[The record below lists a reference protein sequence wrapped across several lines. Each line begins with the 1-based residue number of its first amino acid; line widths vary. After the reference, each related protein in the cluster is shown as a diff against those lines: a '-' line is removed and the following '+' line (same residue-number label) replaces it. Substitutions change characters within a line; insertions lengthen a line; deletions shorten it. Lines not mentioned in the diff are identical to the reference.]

1 MTVEDVE
8 TFRARARD
16 WMAANLPRRE
26 ARRDAKSLRGLHE
39 FTRGQIEA
47 ERPKQRK
54 LHEAGFVGITWP
66 VEYGGQGLTPAHE
79 RAFLEEAEA
88 FELPDFGIAG
98 GTTFGVCVPVMLAHA
113 SEDFKRRH
121 LPRIAAGDELWAQFF
136 SEPGA
141 GSDLAGVR
149 STAIRDGDVWRLN
162 GAKTWSSWAHLCDW
176 GLCLARTNWDVPKHR
191 GLTWF
196 GVEIAAPGVTLRP
209 IRQINGGADFC
220 EEFFDDVVIP
230 DADRVGDVDDGWTV
244 ARTMLVFE
252 KGGSATVEAD
262 GPLEPGE
269 LAPDLVQ
276 LVDSICR
283 SHDPVA
289 RQLVARAHEIDYV
302 RRALNRRVVAQVSS
316 GRGEGRGHAAYAA
329 LAEGVFDAERAL
341 LGMELA
347 RGHAL
352 AWDEPGG
359 VQAATALQFLNGKV
373 QAVAGGTDQMQRNAI
388 AEQVLRLPKEPSFD
402 RDKPFSQVLRDA
414 TNWKTS

>member
-16 WMAANLPRRE
+16 WMAENLPRRE
-26 ARRDAKSLRGLHE
+26 AQPDAKSLRGLHE
-39 FTRGQIEA
+39 FTREQIEA
-47 ERPKQRK
+47 ERPKQRR
-54 LHEAGFVGITWP
+54 LYEAGFVGITWP
-66 VEYGGQGLTPAHE
+66 VEFGGQGLTSAHE
-79 RAFLEEAEA
+79 RAFLDEAEA
-88 FELPDFGIAG
+88 YQLPDFGIAG

-113 SEDFKRRH
+113 SDEFNRRH

-149 STAIRDGDVWRLN
+149 TTATRDGDLWRLN

-176 GLCLARTNWDVPKHR
+176 GLCLARTNWEVPKHR

-196 GVEIAAPGVTLRP
+196 GVQIATPGVTLRP

-220 EEFFDDVVIP
+220 EEFFDDVAIADV
-230 DADRVGDVDDGWTV
+230 DRVGDVDDGWTV
-244 ARTMLVFE
+244 ARTMLVLE
-252 KGGSATVEAD
+252 KGGSAPVEPD
-262 GPLEPGE
+262 GPLEPGA

-276 LVDSICR
+276 LATATGRADDVA
-283 SHDPVA
+283 A
-289 RQLVARAHEIDYV
+289 RQVVARAHELDYV
-302 RRALNRRVVAQVSS
+302 RRALNRRVVKQVSS

-352 AWDEPGG
+352 AWDEPDG
-359 VQAATALQFLNGKV
+359 VQASTALQFLNGKV

-388 AEQVLRLPKEPSFD
+388 AEQVLGLPKEPSFD

-414 TNWKTS
+414 TNWTTS